1 MRIEL
6 RKKDDSPVSL
16 QVIKIDSPIENEWMY
31 ELFDSKEKKGEIIVR
46 NGKEIILSNISSDII
61 ANNEDVIIQSKLDE
75 LLHEIIDVESSGTD
89 AFADDIQEELNPY
102 NPDDIKV
109 RNDKIPIT
117 LLTKMINDGD
127 LILNPDFQRNLVWD
141 RKQKSRLIESI
152 LLRIPLPMFYFSE
165 DKDGK
170 LIVVDGLQRINTIYE
185 FMNNKFALQN
195 LQYLKDACDGRYY
208 SSHPPKEGLEPKYLR
223 WFNLTSISANII
235 DPSSPAKVKY
245 DIFRRINTGGKTLN
259 NQEIRNCFTGK
270 SLRDTLKKMSSLE
283 SFQAATCGSI
293 KNKRMEDFE
302 VALRFMLFYTFYEK
316 SGFIDINEYDG
327 NMESSLDSFTED
339 YSQKNAEELSKY
351 IDKYDTA
358 MKNAEYL
365 FGAKYAFRKIKTADL
380 TPSAPKQLINKAL
393 FVCSSILLANYNET
407 IIKEKN
413 EEGMLKRPLA
423 ELIEN
428 DPEIYYYLSYGTNG
442 WKNLVTVFQKIKI
455 MLNNTIAS

>member
-1 MRIEL
+1 MTIEL

-16 QVIKIDSPIENEWMY
+16 QVIRIDSPMANEWRY
-31 ELFDSKEKKGEIIVR
+31 ELFDSKEKKGEIIVL
-46 NGKEIILSNISSDII
+46 NGKEIRLLNISSDIF
-61 ANNEDVIIQSKLDE
+61 ADNEDEIIQSKLDE
-75 LLHEIIDVESSGTD
+75 LLHEIIDIESSGTD

-117 LLTKMINDGD
+117 LLSKMIHDGD

-283 SFQAATCGSI
+283 SFQTATSGSI
-293 KNKRMEDFE
+293 KSKRMEDVE
-302 VALRFMLFYTFYEK
+302 VALRFMLFYSFYEK
-316 SGFIDINEYDG
+316 SGFVNIDEYDG
-327 NMESSLDSFTED
+327 NMESSLDSFTEEC
-339 YSQKNAEELSKY
+339 SQKNIEELSKY
-351 IDKYDTA
+351 IVRYDSA
-358 MKNAEYL
+358 MKNAKYL
-365 FGAKYAFRKIKTADL
+365 FGAKYAFRKIKSADL
-380 TPSAPKQLINKAL
+380 DPSAQKQLINKAL
-393 FVCSSILLANYNET
+393 FVCASILLANYDAT

-413 EEGMLKRPLA
+413 NEGLLTKPLA
-423 ELIEN
+423 ELIEK
-428 DPEIYYYLSYGTNG
+428 DSDMYYYLSYGTNG
-442 WKNLVTVFQKIKI
+442 WKNLVTIFDKIKNL
-455 MLNNTIAS
+455 LNKTIVS